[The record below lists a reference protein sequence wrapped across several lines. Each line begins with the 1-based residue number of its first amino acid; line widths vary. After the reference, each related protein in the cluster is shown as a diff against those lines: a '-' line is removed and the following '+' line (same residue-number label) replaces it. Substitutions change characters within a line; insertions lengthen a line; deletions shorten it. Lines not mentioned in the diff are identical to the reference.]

1 MKAQTDSGLQ
11 APWRRDAFWRS
22 FLHATTPLA
31 IWAGHFF
38 TAYAFV
44 AIGCRAGLD
53 TRTLAGIPVLTLGL
67 GALTVLALAW
77 LAIIIAKAAGVA
89 RASGGRT
96 GVRSGIAIL
105 SFVAVAWTALPIALF
120 TSCLR

>member
-1 MKAQTDSGLQ
+1 M
-11 APWRRDAFWRS
+11 
-22 FLHATTPLA
+22 
-31 IWAGHFF
+31 
-38 TAYAFV
+38 
-44 AIGCRAGLD
+44 
-53 TRTLAGIPVLTLGL
+53 PVLSLGL

-89 RASGGRT
+89 RPSGGRT